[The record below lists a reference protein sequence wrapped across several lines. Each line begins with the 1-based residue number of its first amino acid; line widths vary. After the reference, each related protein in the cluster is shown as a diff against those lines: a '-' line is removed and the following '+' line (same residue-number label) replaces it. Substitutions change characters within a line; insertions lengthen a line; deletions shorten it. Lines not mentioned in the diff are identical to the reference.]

1 MNPPSC
7 HCSTPR
13 FALVRT
19 CRPARS
25 GQGFTMSTT
34 CCTTPAFVETRR
46 AASLVVAPSPYHTL
60 PFSQN
65 ACDISRALCA
75 LRSLCPL
82 NFILPPR
89 VFSVPFARKPAK
101 IKTVETQSCQPLP
114 PPRGV
119 TVQHAANMLHYSTM
133 TIRRMIADGTL
144 VAWKPRGP
152 RGRKWLIDEISL
164 GALQAAM
171 IQAARRKAAPIQHAL
186 LQGELPLGW

>member
-13 FALVRT
+13 FSGT
-19 CRPARS
+19 CRPAHPWR
-25 GQGFTMSTT
+25 GFTMSHHRLPP
-34 CCTTPAFVETRR
+34 CLLLWKPGR
-46 AASLVVAPSPYHTL
+46 APRVVAPSPYHTR

-65 ACDISRALCA
+65 ACGISRALCA
-75 LRSLCPL
+75 LRSLCL
-82 NFILPPR
+82 KKFILPPR
-89 VFSVPFARKPAK
+89 VFSVPFAQKPVK
-101 IKTVETQSCQPLP
+101 INNVETQSCQPLP
-114 PPRGV
+114 APRGV
-119 TVQHAANMLHYSTM
+119 TVQHAARMLHYSAM

-164 GALQAAM
+164 GTLQAAL
-171 IQAARRKAAPIQHAL
+171 IQAARRKAAPVQSAL